1 MITHLPPERT
11 MDAAS
16 PVDLRQL
23 AARLETMRRSGVPS
37 LAIAIP
43 VNAQGDLGNVV
54 HLLDDLASYR
64 GSRAVEIV
72 LVVNNFPEASP
83 PPEVA
88 TLRRLGVQV
97 LAMPSVRRAGEAVG
111 FSGRVVGAQAAT
123 APYVVFFDADC
134 RIPNAT
140 ALLDWYAEQLQGGA
154 HAAYTWVTYVDC
166 ADALAVR
173 VKLAI
178 HHASRSFKRV
188 VLGIPTTQGCN
199 YAVRRD
205 SLLELY
211 SQGYLADEMNVG
223 PTIKALKG
231 PVAYSRA
238 RRLHVLTSGRMFTAR
253 WGRIIPYFTQRLLY
267 NLRVIPV
274 RPGVARRTGRE
285 RDPVRRYV
293 NNRPV
298 RDETEATAARQ

>member
-1 MITHLPPERT
+1 

-16 PVDLRQL
+16 SVDLRQL
-23 AARLETMRRSGVPS
+23 AARLESMRRSGVPS

-43 VNAQGDLGNVV
+43 VNAQGDLGNVLL
-54 HLLDDLASYR
+54 LLDDLASYR

-83 PPEVA
+83 PPEVS

-97 LAMPSVRRAGEAVG
+97 IALPSVRRAGEAVG

-123 APYVVFFDADC
+123 APHVVFFDADC

-140 ALLDWYAEQLQGGA
+140 ALLDWYAEQLQRGA

-166 ADALAVR
+166 ADAMAVR

-178 HHASRSFKRV
+178 HHASRWFKRV
-188 VLGIPTTQGCN
+188 MLRIPTTQGCN

-211 SQGYLADEMNVG
+211 TQGYLADEMNVG
-223 PTIKALKG
+223 PTVKALKG

-293 NNRPV
+293 NNRPI
-298 RDETEATAARQ
+298 RDETEASAARQ